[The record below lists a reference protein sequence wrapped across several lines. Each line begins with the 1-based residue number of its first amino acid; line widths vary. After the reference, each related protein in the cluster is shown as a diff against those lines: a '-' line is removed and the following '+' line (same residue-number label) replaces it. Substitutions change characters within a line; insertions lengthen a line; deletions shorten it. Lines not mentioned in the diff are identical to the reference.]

1 MGGLCFEMKKHKE
14 PQISFRFGWA
24 RLSVQRLYLRLWVSE
39 IIEARAAIGHSLVK
53 CGRARG
59 LFDLLGLT
67 NFAQHDEGPA
77 AHGDY
82 GHL

>member
-1 MGGLCFEMKKHKE
+1 M
-14 PQISFRFGWA
+14 
-24 RLSVQRLYLRLWVSE
+24 RLWVSE
-39 IIEARAAIGHSLVK
+39 IIEPRSAIGHSVVK